1 MQDEKKTIT
10 LYVAQ
15 QPFKLSVNVS
25 QEELYRKAEQRI
37 NVYIRQLAER
47 NHITDRM
54 VQMGYAL
61 INFAIKETYLT
72 DKQNYVDTKLKDNL
86 KDLQNVLQNVL
97 NEMENDA

>member
-1 MQDEKKTIT
+1 MQDEKKPIT

-72 DKQNYVDTKLKDNL
+72 DKQNYVDTNL